1 MHLDITEGT
10 VKKGG
15 IGSKPKGVRPSPPKG
30 QGTQTTSN
38 IARAE
43 ILPDACT
50 VCRGRGQK
58 PKQGEFMSYVT
69 KNYDFHDA
77 INVGLNRIKC
87 YKPTVDCI
95 IENVDEIS
103 DNSALVSTNFGIFYC
118 KSFEDKNA
126 NVYMEVSKVLPD

>member
-30 QGTQTTSN
+30 QGTQPTSN

-50 VCRGRGQK
+50 VCRGRG
-58 PKQGEFMSYVT
+58 ERVIIYT
-69 KNYDFHDA
+69 K
-77 INVGLNRIKC
+77 RC
-87 YKPTVDCI
+87 P
-95 IENVDEIS
+95 
-103 DNSALVSTNFGIFYC
+103 YC
-118 KSFEDKNA
+118 HGKE
-126 NVYMEVSKVLPD
+126 